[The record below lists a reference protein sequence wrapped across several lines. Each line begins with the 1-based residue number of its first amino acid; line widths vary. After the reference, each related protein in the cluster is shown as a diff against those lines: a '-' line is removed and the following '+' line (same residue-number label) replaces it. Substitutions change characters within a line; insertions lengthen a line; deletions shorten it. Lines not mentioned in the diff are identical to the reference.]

1 MANEV
6 PYAFPVELLSGN
18 HDFAS
23 DTFKLAL
30 YTANPYN
37 QTTSTVYV
45 TASETT
51 GTEYSAGGNTL
62 TGNAVSNSANYATVD
77 FTDSVW
83 GSPTP
88 ATFSAA
94 FGAIYN
100 SSATNGFV
108 NLLDGSGG
116 TVFWTFPAPT
126 LGGVTHN
133 FDPPLRQP
141 TISVALYADASEA
154 MSTIYFSLN
163 GYQGNG

>member
-30 YTANPYN
+30 YTANPYT
-37 QTTSTVYV
+37 QSTSTVYV
-45 TASETT
+45 TGSESS

-62 TGNAVSNSANYATVD
+62 SGNAVSNVADIATVD

-94 FGAIYN
+94 YAALYN
-100 SSATNGFV
+100 SSASNKLVVVLDFSGTKSCSNGTF
-108 NLLDGSGG
+108 
-116 TVFWTFPAPT
+116 TVTFPSPT
-126 LGGVTHN
+126 SGSPSG
-133 FDPPLRQP
+133 
-141 TISVALYADASEA
+141 ADALLSIT
-154 MSTIYFSLN
+154 S
-163 GYQGNG
+163 

>member
-1 MANEV
+1 MANLV
-6 PYAFPVELLSGN
+6 PYQFPVELLSGT

-30 YTANPYN
+30 YTSSPY
-37 QTTSTVYV
+37 TTASTVYD
-45 TASETT
+45 TANETT

-94 FGAIYN
+94 FGTIYN
-100 SSATNGFV
+100 SSATNKLV
-108 NLLDGSGG
+108 VILDFGG
-116 TVFWTFPAPT
+116 TKSCSNGTFTITFPSTSSGTPAGT
-126 LGGVTHN
+126 DSL
-133 FDPPLRQP
+133 
-141 TISVALYADASEA
+141 ISIS
-154 MSTIYFSLN
+154 S
-163 GYQGNG
+163 